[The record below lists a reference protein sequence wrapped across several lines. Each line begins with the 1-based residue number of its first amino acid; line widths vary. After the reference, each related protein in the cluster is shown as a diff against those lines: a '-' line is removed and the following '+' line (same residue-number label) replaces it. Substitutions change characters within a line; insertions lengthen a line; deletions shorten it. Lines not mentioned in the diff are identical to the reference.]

1 MSSCRNSSKILREV
15 GRWLAGASL
24 AGAFLAG
31 ALAIGLAAAPPLAGT
46 ALAQAPAGGPV
57 VPVTTAPVTRQDVPV
72 ILTGLGSVQAYETVL
87 VRARVDGTLNRI
99 AFTEGQ
105 EVHPGDLLAV
115 IDPRPYQ
122 ATLEQ
127 AVARRAADVAQ
138 LANARADLA
147 RTQALAQSSFASRQ
161 SLDTQ
166 RALVEQLLA
175 TIQGDDATIAQAKLN
190 LDFTRIT
197 SPIEGKVG
205 LKQVD
210 AGNIVHAT
218 DTNGIVTITQIR
230 PISVVFTLPQD
241 NLPAIIAE
249 MRKGKLTVQAFSADD
264 RTKLGTGT
272 LLTTDNAIDPAT
284 GTIRLKATFP
294 NQEESLWPGQFVNAR
309 LLLRTMP
316 NVLTVPSVA
325 VQRGPA
331 GLFVYVVK
339 PDSTVGV
346 QPVEVAQD
354 DGTTAVISKGLDEGT
369 AVVTAGQSRIQN
381 GTKVNVTSA
390 KAAS

>member
-24 AGAFLAG
+24 AGA
-31 ALAIGLAAAPPLAGT
+31 LAIGLAATPPMAGT

-57 VPVTTAPVTRQDVPV
+57 VPVTTAPVTRRDVPV

-127 AVARRAADVAQ
+127 TVARRAADVAQ

-147 RTQALAQSSFASRQ
+147 RTQSLAQSSFASRQ

-166 RALVEQLLA
+166 RALVDQLLA
-175 TIQGDDATIAQAKLN
+175 IIQGDDATIAQAKLN

-264 RTKLGTGT
+264 KTKLGTGT

-294 NQEESLWPGQFVNAR
+294 NQEESLWPGQFVNTR

-354 DGTTAVISKGLDEGT
+354 DGTIAVISKGLDEGT

-381 GTKVNVTSA
+381 GMKVNVTST

>member
-1 MSSCRNSSKILREV
+1 MSSCPLSSDILRQV
-15 GRWLAGASL
+15 GRLIAGACL
-24 AGAFLAG
+24 TG
-31 ALAIGLAAAPPLAGT
+31 ALAIGFAAAPPATGA

-57 VPVTTAPVTRQDVPV
+57 VPVSTATATKQDVPV

-87 VRARVDGTLNRI
+87 VRARVDGTLNRV

-122 ATLEQ
+122 AVLEQ

-147 RTQALAQSSFASRQ
+147 RTQSLAQSSFASRQ

-166 RALVEQLLA
+166 RALVDQLLA

-210 AGNIVHAT
+210 AGNIVHAS

-249 MRKGKLTVQAFSADD
+249 MRKGKLTVQAWSADD

-309 LLLRTMP
+309 LLLRTLP
-316 NVLTVPSVA
+316 NVLTVPSLA
-325 VQRGPA
+325 VQRGPG

-381 GTKVNVTSA
+381 GSKVSVTNA